1 MKCTFCTNYSQQFLA
16 KIQFP
21 TQDFMHRP
29 PRPSFFF
36 SFFPEISGFISLRK
50 EFSSVSSVSFSSFSR
65 SLCHFVLRRFAQA
78 PFSLP

>member
-1 MKCTFCTNYSQQFLA
+1 MHKL
-16 KIQFP
+16 FP
-21 TQDFMHRP
+21 TVSGENTISHAGFYA
-29 PRPSFFF
+29 SSAAAFFF

-65 SLCHFVLRRFAQA
+65 FLCHFVLRRFAQA

>member
-50 EFSSVSSVSFSSFSR
+50 EFSSVSFSSFSR

>member
-1 MKCTFCTNYSQQFLA
+1 MHLLHKL
-16 KIQFP
+16 FP
-21 TQDFMHRP
+21 TVSGENTISHAGFYA
-29 PRPSFFF
+29 SSAA

-65 SLCHFVLRRFAQA
+65 FLCHFVLRRFAQA